1 MQTITIGLDIAKSV
15 FQVHAEDAAG
25 KIVAQKRLRRS
36 QVEPFFAKLAPAL
49 VGIETCG
56 TAHYWGRTLC
66 ALGHQ
71 VRLIPAAYVKPFVK
85 RNKTDARDAA
95 AICAAL
101 GRPDMRFVAIKSV
114 EQQAA
119 RGVERARE
127 LLVKQRTQ
135 LTNCVRSQLAE
146 LGIVAAPGGRGFAEL
161 SALVMAEDATIPAL
175 LRPALQAL
183 LGQIEGLHASIV
195 ALEAQIMATAK
206 TDPVMRRLTTI
217 PGVGGLTAH
226 AIVTAIGAGK
236 QFRSSRDF
244 AAWCG
249 LTPREHASAG
259 KRHQTG
265 ISRQGD
271 LRLRKLLAL
280 GASTIMRYA
289 RSHTDRATQWQRGIL
304 ARRPVKVAV
313 LAQAAKTARIAWAML
328 VSGET
333 YRQPGRI
340 DGRVA

>member
-1 MQTITIGLDIAKSV
+1 MQVITIGLDIAKSV
-15 FQVHAEDAAG
+15 FQVHGEDPTG
-25 KIVAQKRLRRS
+25 KIVLQKRLRRG
-36 QVEPFFAKLAPAL
+36 QVAAFFAKLAPAL
-49 VGIETCG
+49 VGIEACG
-56 TAHYWGRTLC
+56 SAHYWGRTLR

-71 VRLIPAAYVKPFVK
+71 VRLIPAAYVKPFVR
-85 RNKTDARDAA
+85 RNKNDARDAA

-135 LTNCVRSQLAE
+135 LINCLRSQLAE
-146 LGIVAAPGGRGFAEL
+146 LGIVAAPGGRGVAEL
-161 SALVMAEDATIPAL
+161 GALIAAGDAAIPVL
-175 LRPALQAL
+175 LRRALRTLLEQITAL
-183 LGQIEGLHASIV
+183 HHAIV
-195 ALEAQIMATAK
+195 ALETQIMATAK
-206 TDPVMRRLTTI
+206 ADAVMRRLTTI

-226 AIVTAIGAGK
+226 AIVSAIGDGK
-236 QFRSSRDF
+236 QFRTARDF

-249 LTPREHASAG
+249 LTPREYASAG
-259 KRHQTG
+259 KRREKG

-271 LRLRKLLAL
+271 MHLRKLFAL
-280 GASTIMRYA
+280 GASTVMRTA
-289 RSHTDRATQWQRGIL
+289 RSPAGRATQWQHGIL

-328 VSGET
+328 ISGQI
-333 YRQPGRI
+333 YRKPSLATCG
-340 DGRVA
+340 

>member
-1 MQTITIGLDIAKSV
+1 M
-15 FQVHAEDAAG
+15 
-25 KIVAQKRLRRS
+25 
-36 QVEPFFAKLAPAL
+36 
-49 VGIETCG
+49 
-56 TAHYWGRTLC
+56 
-66 ALGHQ
+66 
-71 VRLIPAAYVKPFVK
+71 RLIPAAYVKPFVR

-114 EQQAA
+114 DQQAA

-127 LLVKQRTQ
+127 LMVKQRTQ
-135 LTNCVRSQLAE
+135 LMNCLRSQLAE
-146 LGIVAAPGGRGFAEL
+146 FGIIAAPGGRGFAEL
-161 SALVMAEDATIPAL
+161 SARVAAEDAAIPAL
-175 LRPALQAL
+175 LRTALQAL
-183 LGQIEGLHASIV
+183 LGHIEGLQGAIA
-195 ALEAQIMATAK
+195 ALEAQIMAAAK
-206 TDPVMRRLTTI
+206 TDAVMRRLATI

-226 AIVTAIGAGK
+226 AIVTAIGAGR
-236 QFRSSRDF
+236 QFRSARDPGLRQGQAF

-259 KRHQTG
+259 KRHDKG

-271 LRLRKLLAL
+271 IRLRKLLAL

-289 RSHTDRATQWQRGIL
+289 RSHGDRATPWQRGIL
-304 ARRPVKVAV
+304 ARRPVKSLPPAKAGVAV

-333 YRQPGRI
+333 YRKPSHAA
-340 DGRVA
+340 GRVA